1 MAAPRNIVIRRDED
15 YLHEVRIQDDTG
27 AAISISGR
35 TYTADIKSTAD
46 AVVDSFT
53 VTVTSAANG
62 TLQISLTETETA
74 ALTAGEYRWHL
85 TETNGST
92 VTVLLAGRCTVVTE
106 AG

>member
-1 MAAPRNIVIRRDED
+1 MAAPRNIVIRKDED
-15 YLHEVRIQDDTG
+15 YLHEVRLQDSSGT
-27 AAISISGR
+27 AIAITGR
-35 TYTADIKSTAD
+35 TYAADIKTTAD

-53 VTVTSAANG
+53 VTVTDATG
-62 TLQISLTETETA
+62 GVLQLALTETETA

-92 VTVLLAGRCTVVTE
+92 VTIILTGRCSVVTE

>member
-1 MAAPRNIVIRRDED
+1 MAAPRNITIRKDED
-15 YLHEVRIQDDTG
+15 YLHEFRLQDSTG
-27 AAISISGR
+27 TAIDITGR
-35 TYTADIKSTAD
+35 SYVADIKSTAD

-53 VTVTSAANG
+53 VTQPDDTGGIVR
-62 TLQISLTETETA
+62 ISLTETETG

-92 VTVLLAGRCTVVTE
+92 VTVLTAGRCTVVTE